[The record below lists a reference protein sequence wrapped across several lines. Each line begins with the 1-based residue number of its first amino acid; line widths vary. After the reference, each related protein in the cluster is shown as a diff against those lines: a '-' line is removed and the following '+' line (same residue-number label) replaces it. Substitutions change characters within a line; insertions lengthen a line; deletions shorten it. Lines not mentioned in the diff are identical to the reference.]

1 MFGVDSAF
9 DVGGATGREG
19 DNQLDFLARDSA
31 GNETKKL
38 LTVNYT
44 P

>member
-1 MFGVDSAF
+1 LA
-9 DVGGATGREG
+9 EG
-19 DNQLDFLARDSA
+19 DNQLDFLVRDPA